1 MLCLFINKCQ
11 LTPTLKTY
19 YGKTTLTVS
28 VWNIK
33 NKHLSRKGLHLNGS
47 GSELL
52 ARSFLEEI
60 KLFWVDKGCWS
71 IIRDKEPGYLLKD
84 ACYDNSSG
92 KTGHKKKHIVKD
104 KGFGEPLNDLR
115 EKNISQHVVEVER
128 FARCSSL
135 VTFCSLL
142 VPFCSLLV
150 VFCSLRV
157 TFCSLLVAI
166 CSLLATFCS
175 LLVTFCCCLLLFAR
189 CSLLF
194 TRCLLSFARCALLF
208 ARRSLLFPRC
218 SLLFC
223 PSYVLKV

>member
-1 MLCLFINKCQ
+1 MLCLFVNKCQ
-11 LTPTLKTY
+11 LNPTLKTY

-33 NKHLSRKGLHLNGS
+33 NRHLSRKGLHLNGS

-115 EKNISQHVVEVER
+115 EKNINQHVVEVER

-150 VFCSLRV
+150 VF
-157 TFCSLLVAI
+157 
-166 CSLLATFCS
+166 
-175 LLVTFCCCLLLFAR
+175 
-189 CSLLF
+189 
-194 TRCLLSFARCALLF
+194 ARCALLF
-208 ARRSLLFPRC
+208 ARCLLLFARYL
-218 SLLFC
+218 LLFARC
-223 PSYVLKV
+223 LLLFAVVCYFLLVARYCLLVAY

>member
-1 MLCLFINKCQ
+1 MLCLFVNKCQ
-11 LTPTLKTY
+11 LNPTLKTY

-33 NKHLSRKGLHLNGS
+33 NRHLSRKGLHLNGS

-115 EKNISQHVVEVER
+115 EKNINQHVVEVER

-150 VFCSLRV
+150 VF
-157 TFCSLLVAI
+157 
-166 CSLLATFCS
+166 
-175 LLVTFCCCLLLFAR
+175 
-189 CSLLF
+189 
-194 TRCLLSFARCALLF
+194 ARCALLF
-208 ARRSLLFPRC
+208 ARCLLLFARYL
-218 SLLFC
+218 LLFARC
-223 PSYVLKV
+223 LLLFAVVCYCLLVARYFFVLLMFWKYNINWERTR

>member
-1 MLCLFINKCQ
+1 MLCLFVNKCQ
-11 LTPTLKTY
+11 LNPTLKTY

-33 NKHLSRKGLHLNGS
+33 NRHLSRKGLHLNGS

-115 EKNISQHVVEVER
+115 EKNINQHVVEVER

-135 VTFCSLL
+135 VT
-142 VPFCSLLV
+142 FCSLLV

-208 ARRSLLFPRC
+208 ARCSLLFARC